1 MAPWWGLPSVSV
13 QQNKFKSVATHH
25 QECKQQC
32 MFHGR
37 KLPCARIPSAR
48 TGKAATVSIFTM
60 SVQQRMLTVHAALSK
75 LDTPALVGAAVGDL
89 VGAAVGALVG
99 AAVGACET
107 WWRSQRQ
114 INYAPGAVE
123 SVHQPT
129 PHDARRGKLDII
141 FMCGVMLM
149 ISMQPGARLQQQRES
164 SQQCRDEPAVAGQQR
179 ASDSTCQQQQQ
190 QPSASPCSA
199 STECRRCLRHC

>member
-114 INYAPGAVE
+114 INYAHGAVE
-123 SVHQPT
+123 SMHQPT

-141 FMCGVMLM
+141 FMCGVML
-149 ISMQPGARLQQQRES
+149 SMQPGARLQQQRES
-164 SQQCRDEPAVAGQQR
+164 SQQCRDEPAVARQQR